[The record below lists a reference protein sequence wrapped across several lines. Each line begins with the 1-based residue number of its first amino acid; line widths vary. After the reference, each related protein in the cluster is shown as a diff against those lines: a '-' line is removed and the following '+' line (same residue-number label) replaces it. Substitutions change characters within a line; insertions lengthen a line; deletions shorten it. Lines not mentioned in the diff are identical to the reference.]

1 MTGSTALLVVD
12 AHSGFADP
20 KGSLCV
26 GEGEWIVPLVN
37 REIERALG
45 AGALAVY
52 TQDWHPARTA
62 HFRSGGGVWPGTPGE
77 PCSRPQVKIRR
88 HACWLPVV
96 SVLGGGAAAP
106 G

>member
-62 HFRSGGGVWPGTPGE
+62 HSGRAVASGPGLLA
-77 PCSRPQVKIRR
+77 SR
-88 HACWLPVV
+88 
-96 SVLGGGAAAP
+96 AP
-106 G
+106 GRR